1 MNENEISFTYVNKFP
16 EFNTIISGKEINSR
30 GSDNGK
36 CKSFKDV
43 ELIAYSDPNNS
54 FTDTCKKIAE
64 HHQEIINKAKSS
76 QIALCKYIN
85 YWIYDTLKSMPKFS
99 HKKLLNKFYE
109 KIKKLD
115 FCKPYRNSIDKRT
128 YDELKE
134 LYNMYEPYIKF
145 KKKSSKNG
153 NGSCEE
159 AQKFLE
165 LYEKYAG
172 KCKTKHN
179 NHFCWE
185 LIKIGVDYEQHMTH
199 ATKCTDKMKHL
210 TPIGNDIVSSVVVRL
225 VVMSLMAFVF
235 LFLFNVSNK
244 TVLNIY

>member
-1 MNENEISFTYVNKFP
+1 MIITNLQKLKVIFTYVNKFP

-85 YWIYDTLKSMPKFS
+85 YWIYDTLQSMPEFS
-99 HKKLLNKFYE
+99 HNKLLNKFYE
-109 KIKKLD
+109 KIEKLD

-134 LYNMYEPYIKF
+134 LYNVYEPYIKF
-145 KKKSSKNG
+145 KKASSKNDSKYLKTSLGKSG
-153 NGSCEE
+153 NETP
-159 AQKFLE
+159 F
-165 LYEKYAG
+165 YVN
-172 KCKTKHN
+172 CKLLKVSVYD
-179 NHFCWE
+179 E
-185 LIKIGVDYEQHMTH
+185 LISKFKLRNY
-199 ATKCTDKMKHL
+199 
-210 TPIGNDIVSSVVVRL
+210 SVIDPTY
-225 VVMSLMAFVF
+225 S
-235 LFLFNVSNK
+235 K
-244 TVLNIY
+244 QKKP

>member
-1 MNENEISFTYVNKFP
+1 MEESIFTYVNKFP

-85 YWIYDTLKSMPKFS
+85 YWIYDTLQSMPEFS
-99 HKKLLNKFYE
+99 HNKLLNKFYE
-109 KIKKLD
+109 KIEKLD

-145 KKKSSKNG
+145 KKASSKNG
-153 NGSCEE
+153 NGSCEDAE
-159 AQKFLE
+159 KFFE
-165 LYEKYAG
+165 LYEQYAG
-172 KCKTKHN
+172 KCKPKHN
-179 NHFCWE
+179 THFCWE
-185 LIKIGVDYEQHMTH
+185 LIKIGYISFDSWIRSSAPQ
-199 ATKCTDKMKHL
+199 AKRKKTKFAYRMHDSQDNSDMEDSRYTL
-210 TPIGNDIVSSVVVRL
+210 AYQSSL
-225 VVMSLMAFVF
+225 DSE
-235 LFLFNVSNK
+235 SEYS
-244 TVLNIY
+244 I

>member
-1 MNENEISFTYVNKFP
+1 MEESIFTYVNKFP

-85 YWIYDTLKSMPKFS
+85 YWIYDTLQSMPEFS
-99 HKKLLNKFYE
+99 HNKLLNKFYE
-109 KIKKLD
+109 KIEKLD

-134 LYNMYEPYIKF
+134 LYNIIY
-145 KKKSSKNG
+145 
-153 NGSCEE
+153 
-159 AQKFLE
+159 
-165 LYEKYAG
+165 
-172 KCKTKHN
+172 
-179 NHFCWE
+179 
-185 LIKIGVDYEQHMTH
+185 
-199 ATKCTDKMKHL
+199 HL
-210 TPIGNDIVSSVVVRL
+210 THGYVLVYHKLKGKKNKFVYRMHDSQDNSDMDDSRYTLAYQSSL
-225 VVMSLMAFVF
+225 DSE
-235 LFLFNVSNK
+235 SEYS
-244 TVLNIY
+244 I